1 MKLSI
6 IIPFYNAE
14 PYMSELMN
22 VILPQLTDEV
32 EVIVVD
38 DGSKVPYEAPEGV
51 KVIRQK
57 NKGLAGARNTGLKH
71 AKGDYIAFIDADDL
85 VSKNFV
91 EYILKRT
98 DETWDYMDLSWKSL
112 EDNRYV
118 YLLKSDEDKLSN
130 PSVCTKVWSRAFIGK
145 QRFNEKR
152 DVAEDEDFTR
162 RIDLSRGKRIC
173 APQFMYYYRVST
185 PNSLS
190 KQYRSGST
198 KTKRIVYYFNRIP
211 DDKAL
216 LEEVKKES
224 ETNEVVI
231 MSNYGNDELKK
242 YAQIISPTG
251 TWADELRG
259 EPTNLVKVRERPMET
274 QVVIYIDKAYAIG
287 GIESFIYNFCK
298 AMNKHYDILVLYGTQ
313 MAPEQISR
321 LTPMVRVMRN
331 DTNKTIKCD
340 SLIINRVFDK
350 IPQNITC
357 KQSFQMVHG
366 CKDVNPY
373 HLPDDKGRL
382 ICVSDVVQES
392 FGEEANDAVV
402 INNIVSTERSKD
414 MLLLISASRFDT
426 PEKGQ
431 KRAVELA
438 KMLEDN
444 GIPYLWLYFSNRE
457 IPGATKNMIM
467 MKPTLSIRE
476 YIKKADY
483 LVQLSDSEAFC
494 YSIVEALI
502 EGTPVITTP
511 LPVLSEIGVEEGEN
525 GYIVPFDMDFDVNE
539 LLDIPKFN
547 YSYNNGAIVTKW
559 KKLLGNTKPTHSYKP
574 DEMVNVKILK
584 QYSDMELQK
593 MVYPGEE
600 YLMRKE
606 RALQVE
612 GHGFGKI
619 MGGRNESEE
628 IS

>member
-1 MKLSI
+1 MTLSI
-6 IIPFYNAE
+6 IIPCYNAE
-14 PYMSELMN
+14 PYIEHL
-22 VILPQLTDEV
+22 IQRLKPQINDEV
-32 EVIVVD
+32 EVIVID
-38 DGSKVPYEAPEGV
+38 DGSDFPYLPPYDWV
-51 KVIRQK
+51 HVIRQK

-71 AKGDYIAFIDADDL
+71 SKGKYIAFIDADDL
-85 VSKNFV
+85 VSENFV
-91 EYILKRT
+91 EYILGRSNEK
-98 DETWDYMDLSWKSL
+98 WDYMDLSWKSL

-118 YLLKSDEDKLSN
+118 YLLKSDSDRLSN

-145 QRFNEKR
+145 QRFNEKK

-173 APQFMYYYRVST
+173 APQFMYFYRVNT

-198 KTKRIVYYFNRIP
+198 KTKRIVYYYNRIP
-211 DDKAL
+211 EDKAL
-216 LEEVKKES
+216 LEEVKMES

-259 EPTNLVKVRERPMET
+259 EPTNLVKVRQRPMET
-274 QVVIYIDKAYAIG
+274 QIVIYIDNAYSIG
-287 GIESFIYNFCK
+287 GIETFIYNFCK

-313 MAPEQISR
+313 MAAEQIAR

-340 SLIINRVFDK
+340 SLIINRVFDE
-350 IPQNITC
+350 IPQNITF
-357 KQSFQMVHG
+357 KKSFQLVHG
-366 CKDVNPY
+366 CKDANPH
-373 HLPDDKGRL
+373 HLPEDKGQL
-382 ICVSDVVQES
+382 ICVSNAVKKS
-392 FGEEANDAVV
+392 FGEESKDALV
-402 INNIVSTERSKD
+402 INNIVSTEKAKD

-431 KRAVELA
+431 ERAVQLA

-457 IPGATKNMIM
+457 IPGATKKMIM
-467 MKPTLSIRE
+467 MRPTLDVRE
-476 YIKKADY
+476 YIKRADY

-494 YSIVEALI
+494 YSLVESLI

-511 LPVLSEIGVEEGEN
+511 LPVLSEIGVKDGEN
-525 GYIVPFDMDFDVNE
+525 GYIVPFDMDFDVNK
-539 LLDIPKFN
+539 LLEIPEFN
-547 YSYNNGAIVTKW
+547 YKYNNGTIVTKW
-559 KKLLGNTKPTHSYKP
+559 KKLLGNTKPTHSYNP
-574 DEMVNVKILK
+574 DDMVNVKIIK
-584 QYSDMELQK
+584 QYTDIEMQK
-593 MVYPGEE
+593 MVYPGDV
-600 YLMRKE
+600 YPMRKE
-606 RALQVE
+606 RAIQVE

-619 MGGRNESEE
+619 IGG
-628 IS
+628 

>member
-1 MKLSI
+1 MTLSI
-6 IIPFYNAE
+6 IIPYYNAE
-14 PYMSELMN
+14 PYMSELME
-22 VILPQLTDEV
+22 VLIPQITDEV
-32 EVIVVD
+32 EIIVVD

-51 KVIRQK
+51 KVVRQK

-71 AKGDYIAFIDADDL
+71 AKGKYIAFIDADDL

-91 EYILKRT
+91 EYILSRSNEK
-98 DETWDYMDLSWKSL
+98 WDYMDLSWKSL
-112 EDNRYV
+112 EDNRYIYV
-118 YLLKSDEDKLSN
+118 LKSDDDKLSN
-130 PSVCTKVWSRAFIGK
+130 PSVCTKIWSRAFIGK

-173 APQFMYYYRVST
+173 APHFMYFYRVGT

-190 KQYRSGST
+190 KQYRNGST
-198 KTKRIVYYFNRIP
+198 KTKRIVYYYNRIP

-231 MSNYGNDELKK
+231 MSNYGNDEFKK
-242 YAQIISPTG
+242 YAQVISPTG

-259 EPTNLVKVRERPMET
+259 ENTSLVKVRERPMET
-274 QVVIYIDKAYAIG
+274 QVVIYIDKAFAIG
-287 GIESFIYNFCK
+287 GIETFIYNFCK
-298 AMNKHYDILVLYGTQ
+298 VMNKHYDILVLYGTCL
-313 MAPEQISR
+313 EQINR
-321 LTPMVRVMRN
+321 LTPMVRVMKN
-331 DTNKTIKCD
+331 DPSKTIKCD

-350 IPQNITC
+350 IPQNIIY

-373 HLPDDKGRL
+373 TLPEDKGQI
-382 ICVSDVVQES
+382 ICVSEAVKNS
-392 FGEEANDAVV
+392 FEAKDALV
-402 INNIVSTERSKD
+402 INNIVETERSKE

-431 KRAVELA
+431 NRAVQLA
-438 KMLEDN
+438 KKLEGS

-467 MKPTLSIRE
+467 RQPTLDIRE

-494 YSIVEALI
+494 YSMVESLI

-511 LPVLSEIGVEEGEN
+511 LPVLSEIGVKDGEN
-525 GYIVPFDMDFDVNE
+525 GYIVPFDMDFDVNK
-539 LLDIPKFN
+539 LLEIPEFN
-547 YSYNNGAIVTKW
+547 YKYNNGTIVTKW

-574 DEMVNVKILK
+574 EEMVNVKILR
-584 QYSDMELQK
+584 QYTDVEMGK

-600 YLMRKE
+600 YSMRKE
-606 RALQVE
+606 RAVQVE

-619 MGGRNESEE
+619 IGG
-628 IS
+628 